1 MSGAAL
7 SPLVSVIMPARN
19 AARTIAAAIYSV
31 QAQAFLDLELF
42 IIDVGSTD
50 DTADVVSQTAAA
62 DQRIRWLSSRATSG
76 ESCDGASGPAETRN
90 RGLAVARGRYI
101 AFLDADDYWQS
112 DKLQRQLAV
121 LRESGAAFC
130 YSSYVIFR
138 DGDREGRVFRVPATT
153 SFAAMLS
160 GSVIGCSTVLYDRDL
175 LGIQV
180 FDDGVT
186 ALKNSVWRF
195 FFDRVGHEDYVAWMR
210 LLALIDRKHLVP
222 AQGIREP
229 LVFYR
234 VSKGSVSAQKWRVA
248 AYQFF
253 NYAVMLQ
260 LRGWRLW
267 GSFGSYAWQGV
278 AKRWHLREVVALPE
292 RLYP

>member
-7 SPLVSVIMPARN
+7 PPLVSVIMPTHN
-19 AARTIAAAIYSV
+19 ASRTIAAAIYSV
-31 QAQAFLDLELF
+31 QSQTFRDWELL
-42 IIDVGSTD
+42 IIDDASTD
-50 DTADVVSQTAAA
+50 NTADVVRAAATA
-62 DQRIRWLSSRATSG
+62 DQRICWLYSHAISG
-76 ESCDGASGPAETRN
+76 EGRDVAAGPAATRN

-175 LGIQV
+175 LGVQV

-195 FFDRVGHEDYVAWMR
+195 VFDRVGHEDYIAWMR
-210 LLALIDRKHLVP
+210 LLALIDRKHLVT
-222 AQGIREP
+222 AQGIDEP

-234 VSKGSVSAQKWRVA
+234 VSKGSISARKWRVA

-253 NYAVMLQ
+253 NYAVMLR

-267 GSFGSYAWQGV
+267 RSFGSYAWQGV
-278 AKRWHLREVVALPE
+278 AKRWQLREVVALPE